1 MVSKTVGS
9 GEVACGRTTE
19 AQKRRIRPS
28 LRLCGCFIR
37 EFLVNRSPYGAPAID
52 PSVGTPQSDI
62 FHHYKQAILR
72 ATVADRATR
81 HEERRVKHEKRLI
94 SPENIEV
101 LTEIFLR
108 RLPYKSGACR
118 YHSFVVYFSNLQ
130 RLGWVEPTGQEEPS
144 AFQDISLRL
153 SLEPQHSIS

>member
-1 MVSKTVGS
+1 VVELLKPRRGGFVRPFG
-9 GEVACGRTTE
+9 CGW
-19 AQKRRIRPS
+19 
-28 LRLCGCFIR
+28 FIR
-37 EFLVNRSPYGAPAID
+37 EFLMGRSPYGAPAID
-52 PSVGTPQSDI
+52 LSVGAPQSDI

-72 ATVADRATR
+72 ATAADRATR
-81 HEERRVKHEKRLI
+81 HEERRAKREKRLI
-94 SPENIEV
+94 NPENIEE
-101 LTEIFLR
+101 LTEIYLR

-144 AFQDISLRL
+144 TFQNLSLRL